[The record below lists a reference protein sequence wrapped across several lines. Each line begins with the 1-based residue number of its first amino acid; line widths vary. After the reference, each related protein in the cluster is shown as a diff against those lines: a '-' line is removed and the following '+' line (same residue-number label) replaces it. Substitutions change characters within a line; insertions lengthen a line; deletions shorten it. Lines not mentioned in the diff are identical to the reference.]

1 MKKVLYVEDNPEMI
15 EIVQIVLQ
23 NSGYRILT
31 TQNGDEVITLC
42 REEQPDLVLMD
53 LNMPTLDGFEIT
65 RQLRQAGFDRPIV
78 ALTASESDEDR
89 SKARRAGCDDYV
101 LKTLDMADLEK
112 TIDSYI
118 AEAGGL

>member
-15 EIVQIVLQ
+15 EIVEIVLK
-23 NSGYRILT
+23 NSGYHLLT
-31 TQNGDEVITLC
+31 TQNSDEVMTLC

-53 LNMPTLDGFEIT
+53 LNMPSLDGFETT

-78 ALTASESDEDR
+78 VLTASESEEDR
-89 SKARRAGCDDYV
+89 NKARRVGCDDYV